1 MTTCETLTH
10 GTCVFLSQRHRFGTD
25 AMLLADFC
33 RPRRAE
39 FAADLCGGCGIV
51 ALRWHDEGHRGT
63 CVSVEL
69 NGEAHG
75 LLAAALAAQ
84 PEAAQHI
91 KAVHADLR
99 TYAPAQAGQFH
110 LAACNPPYFTGGHAS
125 PDPARAAARH
135 EETCAFEDAA
145 ACAARR
151 ALCGVPPPPAAG
163 PGAGGPHR
171 GPAGAQAPAICEA
184 GPGRGPL
191 AVFVRGP
198 EEPPPRSDRSAGPS
212 ARPVPP
218 LLSGVRLFC
227 CVTRRGP
234 FGVFRRG
241 LSLLLCEL
249 LGEMGLL
256 RYG

>member
-84 PEAAQHI
+84 PEAAAHI
-91 KAVHADLR
+91 
-99 TYAPAQAGQFH
+99 
-110 LAACNPPYFTGGHAS
+110 
-125 PDPARAAARH
+125 
-135 EETCAFEDAA
+135 
-145 ACAARR
+145 
-151 ALCGVPPPPAAG
+151 
-163 PGAGGPHR
+163 
-171 GPAGAQAPAICEA
+171 
-184 GPGRGPL
+184 
-191 AVFVRGP
+191 
-198 EEPPPRSDRSAGPS
+198 
-212 ARPVPP
+212 
-218 LLSGVRLFC
+218 
-227 CVTRRGP
+227 
-234 FGVFRRG
+234 
-241 LSLLLCEL
+241 
-249 LGEMGLL
+249 
-256 RYG
+256 

>member
-110 LAACNPPYFTGGHAS
+110 LAACNPPYFTAGFQS
-125 PDPARAAARH
+125 SDPARATARH
-135 EETCAFEDAA
+135 ETDCTLEDVCRCAFRLLKDGGRLALCHRPERLAEVLAVLRAHRLEPKRLVFVKNQPDAA
-145 ACAARR
+145 PW
-151 ALCGVPPPPAAG
+151 LFLVE
-163 PGAGGPHR
+163 
-171 GPAGAQAPAICEA
+171 AQKNRKTGLRI
-184 GPGRGPL
+184 
-191 AVFVRGP
+191 
-198 EEPPPRSDRSAGPS
+198 EPD
-212 ARPVPP
+212 V
-218 LLSGVRLFC
+218 LLSTGAAL
-227 CVTRRGP
+227 
-234 FGVFRRG
+234 
-241 LSLLLCEL
+241 
-249 LGEMGLL
+249 
-256 RYG
+256 YGKQ

>member
-39 FAADLCGGCGIV
+39 FAADLCGGCGIA

-84 PEAAQHI
+84 PEAAAHI

-145 ACAARR
+145 ACAAR
-151 ALCGVPPPPAAG
+151 
-163 PGAGGPHR
+163 
-171 GPAGAQAPAICEA
+171 
-184 GPGRGPL
+184 
-191 AVFVRGP
+191 
-198 EEPPPRSDRSAGPS
+198 
-212 ARPVPP
+212 
-218 LLSGVRLFC
+218 
-227 CVTRRGP
+227 
-234 FGVFRRG
+234 
-241 LSLLLCEL
+241 
-249 LGEMGLL
+249 LL
-256 RYG
+256 RDGGRFAVCHRPQQLARVLAEMPSCQ

>member
-1 MTTCETLTH
+1 M
-10 GTCVFLSQRHRFGTD
+10 
-25 AMLLADFC
+25 
-33 RPRRAE
+33 
-39 FAADLCGGCGIV
+39 

-145 ACAARR
+145 ACAARLLR
-151 ALCGVPPPPAAG
+151 DGGRFAVCHRPQQLARVLAALTAARLE
-163 PGAGGPHR
+163 PKR
-171 GPAGAQAPAICEA
+171 LQFVKQAPDAAPWLFLCEA
-184 GPGRGPL
+184 QKNRRPGLTVLP
-191 AVFVRGP
+191 
-198 EEPPPRSDRSAGPS
+198 D
-212 ARPVPP
+212 
-218 LLSGVRLFC
+218 LLPGQY
-227 CVTRRGP
+227 P
-234 FGVFRRG
+234 H
-241 LSLLLCEL
+241 
-249 LGEMGLL
+249 
-256 RYG
+256 Y

>member
-10 GTCVFLSQRHRFGTD
+10 GTRVFLSQRHRFGTD

-84 PEAAQHI
+84 PEAAAHI

-99 TYAPAQAGQFH
+99 TYTPAQAGQFH
-110 LAACNPPYFTGGHAS
+110 LAACNPPYFTGGHVS
-125 PDPARAAARH
+125 PEPA
-135 EETCAFEDAA
+135 T
-145 ACAARR
+145 RR
-151 ALCGVPPPPAAG
+151 PAPLRTPPPVRPAFCG
-163 PGAGGPHR
+163 T
-171 GPAGAQAPAICEA
+171 AGALRCATAPSSWLGCWRPSPR
-184 GPGRGPL
+184 PGW
-191 AVFVRGP
+191 
-198 EEPPPRSDRSAGPS
+198 SRSACN
-212 ARPVPP
+212 
-218 LLSGVRLFC
+218 L
-227 CVTRRGP
+227 
-234 FGVFRRG
+234 
-241 LSLLLCEL
+241 
-249 LGEMGLL
+249 
-256 RYG
+256 

>member
-84 PEAAQHI
+84 PEAAAHI

-125 PDPARAAARH
+125 PDPARAAAR
-135 EETCAFEDAA
+135 
-145 ACAARR
+145 RSW
-151 ALCGVPPPPAAG
+151 
-163 PGAGGPHR
+163 PGCWRPSPR
-171 GPAGAQAPAICEA
+171 
-184 GPGRGPL
+184 PGW
-191 AVFVRGP
+191 
-198 EEPPPRSDRSAGPS
+198 SPS
-212 ARPVPP
+212 ACN
-218 LLSGVRLFC
+218 L
-227 CVTRRGP
+227 
-234 FGVFRRG
+234 
-241 LSLLLCEL
+241 
-249 LGEMGLL
+249 
-256 RYG
+256 